1 MGKAEE
7 FHATPQWEAVEPSV
21 AGRPAT
27 RKDAEKALAKRL
39 KDLHDGKLR
48 GSHASHGRRVF
59 GNLDPGIRRAEVAS
73 RTLQTY
79 RSHFDKNILPAIGSK
94 RIDRISTQDIQR
106 LKTSLSHLSAETVRK
121 HLALLRQMFNHAIDW
136 GYVLRNPARKVRLP
150 TVRRERV
157 KPWNPAE
164 LRQFLDAV
172 PEDWYAYF
180 LCVISGGLRIGESL
194 AMRWRNLDWEGGRY
208 HVKESVRRDG
218 TVGPPKTTTS
228 IAWVD
233 LMPEAIRALE
243 AHRARQSERK
253 IGAGA
258 GDQDLIFCTRYG
270 KLLHDRNV
278 VNRIYLPSIERPN
291 ERARRE
297 GGPELRRLPFH
308 YLRHACASLMITANE
323 NPKKIQEQ
331 MRHASITMTYD
342 VYGHLLLEA
351 AGHEAGPG
359 SRIGKMLFKT

>member
-48 GSHASHGRRVF
+48 GSHASHVRRVF

-233 LMPEAIRALE
+233 PD
-243 AHRARQSERK
+243 AR
-253 IGAGA
+253 
-258 GDQDLIFCTRYG
+258 GDQGARSPQSPPERTE
-270 KLLHDRNV
+270 DRG
-278 VNRIYLPSIERPN
+278 R
-291 ERARRE
+291 
-297 GGPELRRLPFH
+297 GG
-308 YLRHACASLMITANE
+308 
-323 NPKKIQEQ
+323 
-331 MRHASITMTYD
+331 
-342 VYGHLLLEA
+342 
-351 AGHEAGPG
+351 GPG
-359 SRIGKMLFKT
+359 SHLLHPLRQAPARPQHAVELMMALYQSARNHEVVRLPLEETGYPLSLVLAEGKMSPEFEHKYDIRSHERRSWDHWEEYNDLRTSGLTHPEIIHRIFGSE